1 MTDTTNLVNTLYNAY
16 NLGQA
21 ISKEEIP
28 KEISNEDAYNIQHQL
43 TEQKLANNNDNLIGY
58 KISLT
63 SEETQQLFNSTT
75 PLYGALTTSN
85 LSDGSIELDKMLSP
99 LIEIELMFIAHE
111 DLSAADDVQSILQKT
126 SIAPGLEIPDSRFT
140 DWFPK
145 LSLGQVIAD
154 SAVAGNVIVGEKV
167 EGISYDQLADINA
180 DLTLNGEIIAQG
192 PSTEVLDNPVHAIQ
206 WLIEELAKSGR
217 TIQQGMTISSGTFI
231 LPKPLQK
238 GKYQVSFDSI
248 GSISL
253 DVL

>member
-1 MTDTTNLVNTLYNAY
+1 MTDTTNLANILYNAY

-28 KEISNEDAYNIQHQL
+28 KEISKVDAYNIQHQL
-43 TEQKLANNNDNLIGY
+43 TEQKSVNDNDNLIGY

-75 PLYGALTTSN
+75 PLYGALTKTN

-99 LIEIELMFIAHE
+99 LIEIELMFIALE

-140 DWFPK
+140 NWFPK

-154 SAVAGNVIVGEKV
+154 SAVAGNVVVGEPV
-167 EGISYDQLADINA
+167 EGISYDQLATIDA
-180 DLTLNGEIIAQG
+180 ELTLNDEIIAQG

-206 WLIEELAKSGR
+206 WLIQELAKSGR
-217 TIQQGMTISSGTFI
+217 TIQKGMIISSGTFI

-238 GKYQVSFDSI
+238 GKYQASFGSI

>member
-1 MTDTTNLVNTLYNAY
+1 MTMTTNLVNSLYRAY
-16 NLGQA
+16 SLGQA
-21 ISKEEIP
+21 ISNEEIP
-28 KEISNEDAYNIQHQL
+28 KTIRKEDAYRVQHQL
-43 TEQKLANNNDNLIGY
+43 TEQKSVTSNDNLIGY

-75 PLYGALTTSN
+75 PLYGALTQSN
-85 LSDGSIELDKMLSP
+85 LSDGAIKLNKMLSP

-154 SAVAGNVIVGEKV
+154 SAVAGKVIVGEQV
-167 EGISYDQLADINA
+167 EGISFDQLASINA

-192 PSTEVLDNPVHAIQ
+192 PSTEVLGNPVHAIQ
-206 WLIEELAKSGR
+206 WLIKELAKSGR
-217 TIQQGMTISSGTFI
+217 TIQKGMIISSGTFI
-231 LPKPLQK
+231 LPKPLEK
-238 GKYQVSFDSI
+238 GKYQVSFDRV
-248 GSISL
+248 GSVSL